1 LTHIRD
7 FLEEERNFPDILSKK
22 KWIFLN
28 EKQTHENLLY
38 MLVIDIWF
46 QVIVYHD
53 QHNLQ
58 EINNL
63 IQVEI
68 LHIQINGVNHNID
81 LN

>member
-1 LTHIRD
+1 MD
-7 FLEEERNFPDILSKK
+7 FF
-22 KWIFLN
+22 N

-46 QVIVYHD
+46 QVIVCHD

-63 IQVEI
+63 IQVEN
-68 LHIQINGVNHNID
+68 LRIQINEVNHNID
-81 LN
+81 LNEFLVLFKEN